1 MLVISHRGNLSGP
14 NEDAENQSFYIKRAL
29 EKCDFVE
36 VDIWIKNGIIKL
48 GHDKP
53 QHAFDLDLLNNLK
66 IIWHAKTLEALKY
79 LKSNKLHYFFHD
91 KDEYTIT
98 SHGFIWAH
106 PTARNFEGC
115 ICVMPE
121 QAYGKDFINKDY
133 NGFLGICTDYPI
145 YFMNKIS
152 HKENSI

>member
-1 MLVISHRGNLSGP
+1 MFIISHRGNLSGP
-14 NEDAENQSFYIKRAL
+14 NEDEENQSFYIKHAL
-29 EKCDFVE
+29 QKCDFVE

-53 QHAFDLDLLNNLK
+53 QYVFDSDLLNNSK
-66 IIWHAKTLEALKY
+66 IIWHAKTLEAIKY
-79 LKSNKLHYFFHD
+79 LKRNKLHYFFHD

-106 PTARNFEGC
+106 PKARNFEGC

-121 QAYGKDFINKDY
+121 EVYGKDFINKDY
-133 NGFLGICTDYPI
+133 DSFLGICTDYPI
-145 YFMNKIS
+145 KWENKNMR
-152 HKENSI
+152 KND